1 MVGLIKI
8 PNANKLVYKIVI
20 VAQNMSV
27 EAIPIT
33 IKLILF
39 HVHHLHKV
47 NVIGIAQ
54 LTNVHQLVIQLSP
67 VQQT

>member
-8 PNANKLVYKIVI
+8 QNANKLVCKIAI

-27 EAIPIT
+27 EAILIT
-33 IKLILF
+33 IKLIRI
-39 HVHHLHKV
+39 HVHHLQIV
-47 NVIGIAQ
+47 NVIGIVQ
-54 LTNVHQLVIQLSP
+54 LINVLQLAIQLSP